1 MAKKRRLTEKQKR
14 FCDEYLIDLN
24 ATRAYKAA
32 GYSVRSDNAAGV
44 EGHKLLRNPKIDSYL
59 KQKMKEREKRTEI
72 TQDKVLEELAKIG
85 FANAADYAKVVEK
98 EYIEKVTDD
107 DGNVIGQETK
117 TYKAVEIEPTDR
129 LDTDKQAAIAGIKEG
144 RNGIEVKLNDKVKAL
159 ELIGRHL
166 GMFTEKV
173 EHSGAIGSEVNIVI
187 DGETYGD

>member
-1 MAKKRRLTEKQKR
+1 MAKKRKLTEKQKR

-59 KQKMKEREKRTEI
+59 KQKMKEREKRTEV
-72 TQDKVLEELAKIG
+72 TQDKVLKELAKIG

-98 EYIEKVTDD
+98 EYIEKITDD
-107 DGNVIGQETK
+107 NGNVIGQETK

-173 EHSGAIGSEVNIVI
+173 EHSGAIGSEVNITI
-187 DGETYGD
+187 GSEEYGD